1 MAAAVA
7 AVVAVAS
14 CSGDVDAPAT
24 AGTASSR
31 PASSDPTTAE
41 PGKGATGAPAASG
54 AASTPL
60 GAPPAGAHPAVDGDV
75 DGDGRPDVL
84 SVSGTQLL
92 VHYSGGGTD
101 SVAFQAGDP
110 TSARLLGASDADSDG
125 HAEVFVQV
133 DQGAAQQVSTLFR
146 YVGGHLRLVTLDGK
160 QATLAYG
167 GSTGY
172 VASWSC
178 RPSSSP
184 NAALATA
191 TGPSTG
197 PNVYKLTVTNYQF
210 DGTRLVTLSTR
221 TLAPAGLDTLPIDH
235 DAVSGKAGCG
245 PVLLGQ

>member
-1 MAAAVA
+1 M
-7 AVVAVAS
+7 
-14 CSGDVDAPAT
+14 
-24 AGTASSR
+24 
-31 PASSDPTTAE
+31 
-41 PGKGATGAPAASG
+41 
-54 AASTPL
+54 
-60 GAPPAGAHPAVDGDV
+60 
-75 DGDGRPDVL
+75 
-84 SVSGTQLL
+84 SVSGTHLL
-92 VHYSGGGTD
+92 VRYSGGGTD

-110 TSARLLGASDADSDG
+110 TSVRLLGASDADADG

-146 YVGGHLRLVTLDGK
+146 YVGGHLGLVTLDGN

-197 PNVYKLTVTNYQF
+197 PNVYKLTVTDYQF
-210 DGTRLVTLSTR
+210 DGTRLVSLSTR
-221 TLAPAGLDTLPIDH
+221 TFAPAGFDALPIDH
-235 DAVSGKAGCG
+235 DAHSGKAGCG
-245 PVLLGQ
+245 PVLPGQ